1 MKAVYSCDHC
11 NFTTSDLE
19 AMEKHEAAHKDAE
32 ILANRINALIAEYN
46 NKHDET
52 FYIAKY
58 TPSPVNKKK
67 AEKPPV
73 KNIAE
78 KRNVF
83 PSLTEISGYDVPDIF
98 TAFFNPLGGRD

>member
-73 KNIAE
+73 KNTAE
-78 KRNVF
+78 NRDIF
-83 PSLTEISGYDVPDIF
+83 PSLTEIRGRDIPDVF
-98 TAFFNPLGGRD
+98 TVLLNSLGGRD